1 MRNMLPW
8 TSEGRQV
15 ILKLLY
21 IHTYVFMVHTGQ
33 NKNTIKQYVKNT
45 QSRNWARKQT
55 TKRTQ
60 HKNWPT
66 YRPSF
71 ENSAR

>member
-33 NKNTIKQYVKNT
+33 NKTTIKQYVKNT

-60 HKNWPT
+60 HKNLPT